1 MLFPVLQA
9 VKKKKHLDYTLV
21 ISGSHLIRKYG
32 STIEEVNQD
41 DHKNII
47 KVTSNNNFS
56 EPGNMAVSISKIIL
70 KLTKVIQKIKPMAI
84 VVYGDRYETF
94 GATIAGH
101 ENNLVVAHIE
111 GGDITS
117 GGTHDD
123 NIRHAITKLA
133 HLHFPTNSLS
143 YKKILSLGEE
153 KWRVNMVGFTAIDLI
168 KNNNFTA
175 VNEVVNKYNIKR
187 KTPVVLFTLH
197 PLSTSISKT
206 KKETDNAIS
215 ALNRVIRTFNARCIV
230 TYPNNDTG
238 SRYIIEKINL
248 LFKKNS
254 TVTIHKSLGR
264 KNYWGLLNLARSGYK
279 VICVG
284 NSSSGIKETTAF
296 SCPTVNIG
304 DRQKGRLAASNISNA
319 KADKKIIFNQ
329 ISRFITNDKIY
340 NMAKKCNN
348 PYGIGDAGK
357 KIASILEKIELN
369 EKYLVKKNI

>member
-1 MLFPVLQA
+1 
-9 VKKKKHLDYTLV
+9 
-21 ISGSHLIRKYG
+21 
-32 STIEEVNQD
+32 
-41 DHKNII
+41 
-47 KVTSNNNFS
+47 
-56 EPGNMAVSISKIIL
+56 
-70 KLTKVIQKIKPMAI
+70 
-84 VVYGDRYETF
+84 
-94 GATIAGH
+94 
-101 ENNLVVAHIE
+101 
-111 GGDITS
+111 
-117 GGTHDD
+117 
-123 NIRHAITKLA
+123 
-133 HLHFPTNSLS
+133 
-143 YKKILSLGEE
+143 
-153 KWRVNMVGFTAIDLI
+153 MVGFTAIDLI